1 MPTTRRDFLRDSALL
16 GAAGMALPSD
26 LLAASP
32 GAPAPSASEV
42 TAAEVMASAV
52 PAPAFGSFPLSDPA
66 DESAW
71 AKVAAM
77 YRVTDKVTNMEAG
90 YWGLM
95 AQPVLARY
103 HEHIDRMNRDNS
115 YFARREY
122 PALFRGVRE
131 KVAAFVGAKPS
142 EIALSR
148 GATEALQALIGQ
160 YNRVK
165 AGDTIM
171 YADLDYNAM
180 QWAMNGLAQRT
191 GATVARLDIPEPA
204 SRENILAAYDAA
216 LRANPRTKLLLLTHC
231 NNKTGLLLPVKDIV
245 ALARPRGVDVVVDA
259 AHSFGQ
265 VLLTVQDLDAEFI
278 GLNLHKWIGAPVGA
292 GAMYIREGHLDKID
306 RAHADESA
314 PLTSIDS
321 RLHTGTTNFA
331 TVMTIPDAI
340 AFQESIG
347 LANKAARVRYLRDR
361 WVKAVRNV
369 PGVDVLTPDDPH
381 LTGAITAFR
390 LHGRGTREANS
401 GIARTLHDEFGV
413 FTFQRTGLAK
423 GDCVRVTPTLYNSA
437 ADADK
442 LAAAITTIAGRG

>member
-1 MPTTRRDFLRDSALL
+1 MASSSSRRDFLRDSALV
-16 GAAGMALPSD
+16 GAGLAVSPS
-26 LLAASP
+26 LA
-32 GAPAPSASEV
+32 SAS
-42 TAAEVMASAV
+42 TASAVDASAVIASAV
-52 PAPAFGSFPLSDPA
+52 PVVPIGTDPQA
-66 DESAW
+66 LARDESHW
-71 AKVAAM
+71 AKVAAQ

-90 YWGLM
+90 FWGLM
-95 AQPVLARY
+95 AQPVLAKY
-103 HEHIDRMNRDNS
+103 HEHIDRMNRENS

-131 KVAAFVGAKPS
+131 RVATFVGAKPS

-191 GATVARLDIPEPA
+191 GATVVTLNIPEPA

-216 LRANPRTKLLLLTHC
+216 LKANPRTKLLLLTHC

-265 VLLTVQDLDAEFI
+265 VPLTVQDLDAEFI

-292 GAMYIREGHLDKID
+292 GAMFIREGHLDKID
-306 RAHADESA
+306 RAHADEAA

-321 RLHTGTTNFA
+321 RLHTGTTSFA

-340 AFQESIG
+340 AFQESLG

-361 WVKAVRNV
+361 WAQAVRTV
-369 PGVDVLTPDDPH
+369 PGVDVLTPEDPY

-390 LHGRGTREANS
+390 LHGRGTREANT

-423 GDCVRVTPTLYNSA
+423 GDCVRVTPTLYNSV

-442 LAAAITTIAGRG
+442 LAAAIKVIAGRG